1 METTVITRPADQII
15 PIMEA
20 MVETDCQGSMGGSQI
35 QKHVLTD
42 LQLNKE

>member
-1 METTVITRPADQII
+1 MEITVITRPADQII

-20 MVETDCQGSMGGSQI
+20 MVATDSQGLMGELQR
-35 QKHVLTD
+35 KHVLID